1 MLHFFTVAVPEA
13 FVGLHRTKTSKDLRS
28 KLTTVRSKASKSES
42 SGLVQTSAWHPFKIY
57 GSVSV
62 RHFSTTAVPAQSGA
76 QIAETANLSFDKS
89 LSITMYS
96 DLSLGL
102 VHTPSKI
109 SSAPSGSVTF
119 AGMLCTP
126 FEKSPLRDTPILYQ
140 KLCFELPRKA
150 SASHCVT
157 CLPASSGLL
166 CPEISTAEEIWIWK
180 FNAEPKSRAGIIIS
194 RSYSL
199 SETFQ
204 LNFWPNF
211 MLPLHARSGPV
222 SLLKTSSSVVQL
234 LELAQFT
241 QWPAGSRTRMVP
253 TSAMV
258 VEGFTKPL
266 ALSFKRNSAGDAFSS
281 RSLRLRVSLR
291 P

>member
-102 VHTPSKI
+102 VHTSQAKEDHVVGNERMHSQIILSTNDYVFLFGHLQRLEALKI
-109 SSAPSGSVTF
+109 
-119 AGMLCTP
+119 
-126 FEKSPLRDTPILYQ
+126 
-140 KLCFELPRKA
+140 
-150 SASHCVT
+150 
-157 CLPASSGLL
+157 
-166 CPEISTAEEIWIWK
+166 
-180 FNAEPKSRAGIIIS
+180 
-194 RSYSL
+194 
-199 SETFQ
+199 
-204 LNFWPNF
+204 
-211 MLPLHARSGPV
+211 
-222 SLLKTSSSVVQL
+222 
-234 LELAQFT
+234 
-241 QWPAGSRTRMVP
+241 
-253 TSAMV
+253 
-258 VEGFTKPL
+258 
-266 ALSFKRNSAGDAFSS
+266 
-281 RSLRLRVSLR
+281 
-291 P
+291 